1 MKLFFVFILS
11 IVSASGFE
19 NESPEER
26 WERYVQVLREYGPD
40 EKNIMVSNDTPRLL
54 QYKFECDIL
63 APSATKPDSVHK
75 LRPADID
82 IVAALGDSLTA
93 ANGAGASNPF
103 QVLIEYR
110 GLSWSIGGD
119 NTLED
124 GTLTLSNI
132 LKMYNPN
139 VKGWSIETG
148 PADNHNISRL
158 NVAVPGS
165 TSIDMLEQVETLIQG
180 LKTVKTLDYDNDWKL
195 VTLFIGGNDLCA
207 YCRDNDSYSAEQYAT
222 NVKAALDLM
231 HVERSLEMLVEDG
244 RYDTRDDFTVVIQ
257 PFFEETYIPPDGEGG
272 WDGSMFAPD
281 CFHFSEYGHQ
291 GCAMSLWN
299 NMIERVGEKRKAWL
313 PEDKLECPSEDF
325 EYFYTYKNSNETEQN
340 MDPIGDLDPIGQ
352 AYVVTMPSL
361 TLLLTVMRI
370 QHKFDCEIIPR
381 STTRPTSVH
390 ELTPGDID
398 IVAAL
403 GDSITAG
410 NGAGAS
416 NPIQVIREYRGLS
429 WSIGGDG
436 TMKDETLTLP
446 NILKQY
452 NPEVNGWSVGIGQI
466 EDYNISRLNVAEPGG
481 KSKDL
486 MDQTQN
492 LIERLKHVDW
502 LDYDNDW
509 KMVTIFI
516 GANDLCAYCHEPE
529 EYTAE
534 NYAKNVEETLDYMH
548 EEIPRTFVNLAQTV
562 MVTEINKLDGCFCD
576 LLHRFSCDCAKAKY
590 SDDWRELLNLTNA
603 YHRAL
608 ETLVESGKY
617 DTHDNFT
624 VVIQPFFEETRIPPD
639 GEGGWDDSFFAP
651 DCFHFS
657 EYGHQESAKS
667 LWNNLIEPVGQ
678 KRTAWHPD
686 DIVECP
692 SEDFEYFYTYKNS
705 PEITT

>member
-361 TLLLTVMRI
+361 TLLLTVMVI
-370 QHKFDCEIIPR
+370 HAYNQLITKVNCELFRNI
-381 STTRPTSVH
+381 
-390 ELTPGDID
+390 
-398 IVAAL
+398 
-403 GDSITAG
+403 
-410 NGAGAS
+410 
-416 NPIQVIREYRGLS
+416 
-429 WSIGGDG
+429 
-436 TMKDETLTLP
+436 TLTL
-446 NILKQY
+446 
-452 NPEVNGWSVGIGQI
+452 
-466 EDYNISRLNVAEPGG
+466 
-481 KSKDL
+481 SKV
-486 MDQTQN
+486 
-492 LIERLKHVDW
+492 K
-502 LDYDNDW
+502 
-509 KMVTIFI
+509 
-516 GANDLCAYCHEPE
+516 
-529 EYTAE
+529 
-534 NYAKNVEETLDYMH
+534 
-548 EEIPRTFVNLAQTV
+548 
-562 MVTEINKLDGCFCD
+562 
-576 LLHRFSCDCAKAKY
+576 
-590 SDDWRELLNLTNA
+590 
-603 YHRAL
+603 
-608 ETLVESGKY
+608 
-617 DTHDNFT
+617 
-624 VVIQPFFEETRIPPD
+624 
-639 GEGGWDDSFFAP
+639 
-651 DCFHFS
+651 
-657 EYGHQESAKS
+657 
-667 LWNNLIEPVGQ
+667 
-678 KRTAWHPD
+678 
-686 DIVECP
+686 
-692 SEDFEYFYTYKNS
+692 
-705 PEITT
+705 